1 MTVPNSILTSTR
13 TPAGTDAPDIA
24 SIVDKAVGDLDDNVI
39 TGPFATTAARDT
51 AFASWVAAGHTMR
64 SGLLAMVTGSG
75 IWEYDGAEW
84 KPLRGLVAPPA
95 VMTAQFNNT
104 GTTEVAIT
112 GLLSTGIALRSG
124 RCYRARLICRPWPG
138 VSNVVMVVKIRVGA
152 GTPTTGS
159 TAVAAMQFRQSGN
172 DINTAEDKDISGY
185 FAVQTT
191 GTFGVRAFGIVASG
205 SFAVAAAELGRAE
218 LSIIDC
224 GPAQSGLV
232 TVI

>member
-1 MTVPNSILTSTR
+1 MATSTTLNGSR
-13 TPAGTDAPDIA
+13 IPTGTDAPDIM
-24 SIVDKAVGDLDDNVI
+24 SIVANAINDTEDNSI
-39 TGPFATTAARDT
+39 TGPFASTAARDT
-51 AFASWVAAGHTMR
+51 AFAAWVASGKTMR
-64 SGLLAMVTGSG
+64 AGLLAAVTGSG

-104 GTTEVAIT
+104 GTTEVGIT
-112 GLLSTGIALRSG
+112 NLLSTGIALRSG
-124 RCYRARLICRPWPG
+124 RCYRARLICRPWAG
-138 VSNVVMVVKIRVGA
+138 VSNVVMALKIRVGS

-159 TAVAAMQFRQSGN
+159 TAVAAMQLRQSGN
-172 DINTAEDKDISGY
+172 DVNTAEDKEVSGF

-224 GPAQSGLV
+224 GPAQTGLV
-232 TVI
+232 TVV